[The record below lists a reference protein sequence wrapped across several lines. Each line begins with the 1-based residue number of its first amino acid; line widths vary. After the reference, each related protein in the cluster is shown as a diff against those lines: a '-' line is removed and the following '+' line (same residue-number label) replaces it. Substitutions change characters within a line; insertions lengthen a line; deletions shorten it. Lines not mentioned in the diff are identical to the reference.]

1 MDERIISRIRKLIA
15 LAESTHSEEEART
28 AAREAVR
35 LIAKHGLLT
44 GQPTHAPPPP
54 RPKAAPVWNG
64 PVTCKSSWT
73 GTCEVCGKA
82 LRGSGIVYWQG
93 KRVRHAACHRFAQG
107 GRQ

>member
-1 MDERIISRIRKLIA
+1 MDIVDRVRKLIA

-44 GQPTHAPPPP
+44 GQQTHAPPRP
-54 RPKAAPVWNG
+54 RAAPAWNG
-64 PVTCKSSWT
+64 PVMCKPSWR
-73 GTCEVCGKA
+73 GTCEVCGTK
-82 LRGSGIVYWQG
+82 LRGSGIVYWLG

>member
-44 GQPTHAPPPP
+44 GPPTHTPPP
-54 RPKAAPVWNG
+54 RPKAAPAWNG
-64 PVTCKSSWT
+64 PVTCKPGWA
-73 GTCEVCGKA
+73 GTCEVCGTK
-82 LRGSGIVYWQG
+82 LRGHVAVYWQG